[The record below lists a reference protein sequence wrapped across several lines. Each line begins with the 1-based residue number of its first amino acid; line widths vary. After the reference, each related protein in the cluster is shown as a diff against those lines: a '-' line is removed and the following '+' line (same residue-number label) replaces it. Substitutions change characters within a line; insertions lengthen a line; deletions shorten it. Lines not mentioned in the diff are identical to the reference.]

1 MKKTLSSDDL
11 LLVPQYSDIESR
23 KEVDISVNLGN
34 SRLLSSP
41 TVAAPMDTSC
51 GKEMSCTLA
60 EMGMLPIIHRYN
72 SIEEQCEIAVA
83 AMERNCNN
91 SPIGAAVGATGD
103 YLDRAAQLA
112 SYGVEVICIDVAHG
126 HHIMVERAIKTIKDK
141 LDKVHIMAGN
151 IATLE
156 AFNDLS
162 DWGADSIRCGIGG
175 GSICSTRLQTGH
187 GVPTI
192 QSVLDV
198 SQTDRK
204 SLIIAD
210 GGMKNSGDI
219 VKAIAAGADMVMV
232 GSLISGTTEA
242 PGDLIVDKHGRK
254 RKMYRGMASKG
265 AQRDWR
271 GKVSSIEGV
280 TTTVPYKGEVKNVI
294 GELHVG
300 IRSGLSYS
308 GSRSIQELQNRAAF
322 VQQTVSGQA
331 ESSTHIV
338 GRWS

>member
-1 MKKTLSSDDL
+1 MRKTISSDDL
-11 LLVPQYSDIESR
+11 LLVPKYSDIESR
-23 KEVDISVNLGN
+23 SEVDISVNLGDG
-34 SRLLSSP
+34 RLLSSP
-41 TVAAPMDTSC
+41 IVAAPMDTIC
-51 GKEMSCTLA
+51 GKNMSSTLA
-60 EMGMLPIIHRYN
+60 GMGLLPIIHRYN
-72 SIEEQCEIAVA
+72 SIEEQCEIAIA
-83 AMERNCNN
+83 ALEQNCNN
-91 SPIGAAVGATGD
+91 SPIGAAIGATGD
-103 YLDRAAQLA
+103 YLDRAKKLA
-112 SYGVEVICIDVAHG
+112 SYGVEIICIDVAHG
-126 HHIMVERAIKTIKDK
+126 HHVMVERVIKSIKDK

-192 QSVLDV
+192 QTILDV
-198 SQTDRK
+198 SETDRE

-210 GGMKNSGDI
+210 GGIKNSGDI
-219 VKAIAAGADMVMV
+219 VKAMAAGADMVMV
-232 GSLISGTTEA
+232 GSLISGTKET
-242 PGDLIVDKHGRK
+242 PGDVIVDNHGRK

-294 GELHVG
+294 RELHIG

-308 GSRSIQELQNRAAF
+308 GARSIQELQNRATF
-322 VQQTVSGQA
+322 VQQTVGGQT

-338 GRWS
+338 GR

>member
-1 MKKTLSSDDL
+1 MRKTLSSDDL
-11 LLVPQYSDIESR
+11 LLEPQYSDIESR
-23 KEVDISVNLGN
+23 KEVDISVELGFAG
-34 SRLLSSP
+34 RLSSP
-41 TVAAPMDTSC
+41 IVSAPMDTIC
-51 GKEMSCTLA
+51 GEDMTSTVA
-60 EMGMLPIIHRYN
+60 NMGLLPIIHRYN
-72 SIEEQCEIAVA
+72 TINEQCEIARVA
-83 AMERNCNN
+83 LAANMNN
-91 SPIGAAVGATGD
+91 SPIAAAVGATGD
-103 YLDRAAQLA
+103 YLDRAVKLA

-126 HHIMVERAIKTIKDK
+126 HHIMVERAIKTIKDRV
-141 LDKVHIMAGN
+141 DKVHIMAGN

-175 GSICSTRLQTGH
+175 GSICSTRIQTGH

-192 QSVLDV
+192 QTIMDV
-198 SQTDRK
+198 SRTDRK

-219 VKAIAAGADMVMV
+219 VKALAAGADMVMV
-232 GSLISGTTEA
+232 GSLISGTEQT
-242 PGDLIVDKHGRK
+242 PGDVITDSQGRK

-280 TTTVPYKGEVKNVI
+280 TTTVPFKGDVKDVI
-294 GELHVG
+294 RELHVG

-308 GSRSIQELQNRAAF
+308 GSRCIQELQNRAVF
-322 VQQTVSGQA
+322 LRQTTSGQA
-331 ESSTHIV
+331 ESSTHIM
-338 GRWS
+338 GR

>member
-1 MKKTLSSDDL
+1 LRKTISSDDL
-11 LLVPQYSDIESR
+11 LLVPKYSDIESR
-23 KEVDISVNLGN
+23 SEVDISVNLGDG
-34 SRLLSSP
+34 RLLSSP
-41 TVAAPMDTSC
+41 IVAAPMDTIC
-51 GKEMSCTLA
+51 GKNMSSTLA
-60 EMGMLPIIHRYN
+60 DMGLLPIIHRYN
-72 SIEEQCEIAVA
+72 SIEEQCEIAIA
-83 AMERNCNN
+83 ALEQNCNR
-91 SPIGAAVGATGD
+91 SPIGVAVGATGD
-103 YLDRAAQLA
+103 YLDRAKKLA
-112 SYGVEVICIDVAHG
+112 SYGVEIICIDVAHG

-141 LDKVHIMAGN
+141 LGKVHIMAGN

-192 QSVLDV
+192 QTILDV
-198 SQTDRK
+198 SDTDRK

-210 GGMKNSGDI
+210 GGIKNSGDI
-219 VKAIAAGADMVMV
+219 VKAIAAGADMVMI
-232 GSLISGTTEA
+232 GSLISGTEET
-242 PGDLIVDKHGRK
+242 PGDVIVDNQGRK

-280 TTTVPYKGEVKNVI
+280 TTTVSYKGEVKNVI
-294 GELHVG
+294 GELHIG

-308 GSRSIQELQNRAAF
+308 GARSIQELQNRATF
-322 VQQTVSGQA
+322 VQQTIGGQT

-338 GRWS
+338 GR